1 MLLRFSAIMFF
12 ILIACSPSL
21 AAQTFS
27 SSAPHQKQ
35 LHEKH
40 DAEGKSMLSAMD
52 PSALLPTGSALL
64 AGSVAT
70 GAYSTFPA
78 LRALLPGRTM
88 WMTFFAS
95 AMAYGAY
102 RIWHSH
108 ENTLLLSQ
116 GQNPDFISQPSQA
129 EQRDSTQESAS
140 GSSDPHDFPPIVDL
154 DIGEQE
160 TIQGFGEADEGTY
173 SGDFVPAEAL
183 LSQITAAEN
192 YIAQLAELYDKITS
206 QEYAGK
212 SLPQGVQERQD
223 QIHDLAIAML
233 SMSHGV
239 KLFLE
244 NNTSEGGATQSAA
257 HTVLHAADLVKK
269 NLQIALV
276 DTKHRYPI
284 LSEHH
289 IVFSTALNPTTD
301 PGSSN
306 QEMQNQLSD
315 TYFRKAIEEHFSPL
329 EQHLPASGVFF
340 GASEKN
346 SASDIR
352 SYLKKIKLQLG
363 RLNAVKTSDQYRA
376 HGQKPPHYQHFIE
389 RHMANIHTMH
399 HHLMKTADF
408 SETSPP
414 HNIHLLAAHYKL
426 IHQSVNLT
434 LNLPQIIADAQ
445 TILEVNL
452 EKLDDSS
459 SD

>member
-21 AAQTFS
+21 AAQTS
-27 SSAPHQKQ
+27 TSPAPHQKQ

-40 DAEGKSMLSAMD
+40 NASAMD

-95 AMAYGAY
+95 AVAYGAY
-102 RIWHSH
+102 RIWHAH
-108 ENTLLLSQ
+108 ENTLLSQ
-116 GQNPDFISQPSQA
+116 GQNPDFTSQPSQA
-129 EQRDSTQESAS
+129 QQSDSTQEFAS
-140 GSSDPHDFPPIVDL
+140 GSSDPHDFPPIVHLDL
-154 DIGEQE
+154 GEQE
-160 TIQGFGEADEGTY
+160 TVQGFGEAGEGTY

-183 LSQITAAEN
+183 LSKITAAEDH
-192 YIAQLAELYDKITS
+192 IAHLAELYGKITS

-212 SLPQGVQERQD
+212 PLPQRVQERHD

-315 TYFRKAIEEHFSPL
+315 TYFRKAIEEHFSQL

-389 RHMANIHTMH
+389 RHMANISVMH
-399 HHLMKTADF
+399 HHLMNTADF

-452 EKLDDSS
+452 DELNDSS